1 MSGRDE
7 QAPQHRTPPRVPGER
22 WYRRLLR
29 AYPAAF
35 RERYEEDMAEFY
47 RDRWREARARG
58 RRGALGAW
66 VRAIGDVALTA
77 PLEHA
82 AAGKKRLSALGA
94 RLNDGSRVSGLGSDG
109 SETRDP
115 RPETPQAT
123 ATSIATYD
131 DTLRYTEDREML
143 RSIEQ
148 DVRYALRG
156 MARRPGFTAV
166 VIATLALGIG
176 ANAAIFSVVN
186 GILLRPL
193 PFAQPERIVEVSHED
208 PYSSVSEPEFMD
220 YRRDARS
227 FARLAAWAGADAN
240 LTGTDEPER
249 IGVARVTDGFF
260 ATLGVRPAL
269 GRTFTPEEDAPG
281 GPPAVILSDGLW
293 RRRFGA
299 DPGIVGR
306 TILLNGTART
316 VVGVMPRAFQ
326 YPAPEA
332 AVWTP
337 LRLNPDSLWTR
348 NNHYL
353 RAIGRL
359 APGATPAGAA
369 AELNTMGRRWLR
381 DYPEFY
387 MPGKPLVAKVVPV
400 REALLGATRPYLFA
414 LLGAV
419 GFVLLIACVNV
430 ANLLLARGESR
441 RKELAIR
448 TALGAS
454 GRRLARQ
461 ALTESALLALAGGAL
476 GLVVAW
482 LGGRALLALAPSSI
496 PRLDE
501 VRIDLPVLAFTLAVA
516 LATGLLF
523 GLAPALGAARGRSAD
538 TLKQAGKTSVSSG
551 AARRTRSALVV
562 AEVAL
567 AVVMLSGA
575 GLMLRSL
582 AKLQATEI
590 GFDPSQ
596 VLAVQLSLPA
606 REYDEPRAVQFVGE
620 LTRRVAAMPGVRAT
634 AVAGWLPMDG
644 GGGSGN
650 NFSIMV
656 DGRVLKNI
664 SEAPGTTPAQVTP
677 AYFKAMGMRL
687 RRGRGFTAADRAD
700 APMVG
705 VVSETMARQ
714 LWPGQDP
721 IGHTVKMF
729 MDEAPWITVVGV
741 VEDVRARG
749 FLEDLQPIL
758 YVPFAQADK
767 SAYYTPRSMS
777 LVVRTAGD
785 PFAVAAAVRGAV
797 RALDR
802 NVPIPS
808 VLSMDQ
814 VVAGSIAS
822 RRFSTVLLGAFAALA
837 LSLAGLGIYGV
848 IAYAVSQRTYELGL
862 RMALGAQRSAVLRLV
877 VSDAL
882 RMTLVGL
889 AIGLAGSLAVG
900 HLVRSL
906 LVGVPVAD
914 PPTLAAV
921 AAALAGVALLAS
933 VLPARRATLVSPTEA
948 LRNG

>member
-1 MSGRDE
+1 
-7 QAPQHRTPPRVPGER
+7 
-22 WYRRLLR
+22 
-29 AYPAAF
+29 
-35 RERYEEDMAEFY
+35 
-47 RDRWREARARG
+47 
-58 RRGALGAW
+58 
-66 VRAIGDVALTA
+66 
-77 PLEHA
+77 
-82 AAGKKRLSALGA
+82 
-94 RLNDGSRVSGLGSDG
+94 
-109 SETRDP
+109 
-115 RPETPQAT
+115 
-123 ATSIATYD
+123 
-131 DTLRYTEDREML
+131 
-143 RSIEQ
+143 
-148 DVRYALRG
+148 
-156 MARRPGFTAV
+156 
-166 VIATLALGIG
+166 
-176 ANAAIFSVVN
+176 
-186 GILLRPL
+186 
-193 PFAQPERIVEVSHED
+193 
-208 PYSSVSEPEFMD
+208 
-220 YRRDARS
+220 
-227 FARLAAWAGADAN
+227 
-240 LTGTDEPER
+240 
-249 IGVARVTDGFF
+249 
-260 ATLGVRPAL
+260 
-269 GRTFTPEEDAPG
+269 
-281 GPPAVILSDGLW
+281 
-293 RRRFGA
+293 
-299 DPGIVGR
+299 
-306 TILLNGTART
+306 
-316 VVGVMPRAFQ
+316 
-326 YPAPEA
+326 
-332 AVWTP
+332 
-337 LRLNPDSLWTR
+337 
-348 NNHYL
+348 
-353 RAIGRL
+353 
-359 APGATPAGAA
+359 
-369 AELNTMGRRWLR
+369 
-381 DYPEFY
+381 
-387 MPGKPLVAKVVPV
+387 
-400 REALLGATRPYLFA
+400 
-414 LLGAV
+414 
-419 GFVLLIACVNV
+419 
-430 ANLLLARGESR
+430 
-441 RKELAIR
+441 
-448 TALGAS
+448 
-454 GRRLARQ
+454 
-461 ALTESALLALAGGAL
+461 
-476 GLVVAW
+476 
-482 LGGRALLALAPSSI
+482 
-496 PRLDE
+496 
-501 VRIDLPVLAFTLAVA
+501 
-516 LATGLLF
+516 
-523 GLAPALGAARGRSAD
+523 
-538 TLKQAGKTSVSSG
+538 
-551 AARRTRSALVV
+551 
-562 AEVAL
+562 
-567 AVVMLSGA
+567 VMLSGA